1 LDAKGAQALVDRLAR
16 EGRYVPPAGA
26 ILGPAEPVE
35 PTAPT
40 AAALDPAAPL
50 STERAA

>member
-1 LDAKGAQALVDRLAR
+1 LDAKGAQALVDRLTR

-26 ILGPAEPVE
+26 ILHPAEAAQP
-35 PTAPT
+35 PAAA
-40 AAALDPAAPL
+40 AAALDPLTPL